1 MPNLNLFFALTKVD
15 EAQRLVYGVATAEQ
29 PDKSGEICD
38 YETTVPYYKA
48 WSGEIEKATGGKSKG
63 NVREMHSSNAV
74 GKLTQIN
81 FNDEQKQ
88 IEICAKIVD
97 DQCWNKVVEGVLTGF
112 SQGGSYAKTWKDGEY
127 TRYTA
132 DPAEVS
138 VVDNPCLASAS
149 FEMIRANGATEMVKF
164 NNEKI
169 AATKVEQVWKA
180 TDGTTFNNKREVVKY
195 QAEIDAKALAAPA
208 LVAAAEMNKILDD
221 KEPLYFEKKEFS
233 EAKRK
238 EMAEAGTAMKD
249 GSFPIESAKD
259 VENAV
264 HDWGRTGSKPE
275 VKAHII
281 ARAKAIGAEASL
293 PDGWIEK
300 KDSKEEK
307 AAAIGELKKAFGDD
321 QEVFDA
327 AAAMDALRTIVFLC
341 WNESE
346 EVMRGDSEDAAQ
358 VAMLETAISKLKE
371 FIASEIQEDDE
382 PSDIGELAAAAGVDA
397 ELLKAHPKFCK
408 AFAKRG
414 RYSKGD
420 AEKIGALCD
429 KVDDMGDHV
438 AKLGKMHKAM
448 TDTHEEQGE
457 TTHAEGHAEMGAH
470 LKKLGKHIE
479 KMAGCHKDMEECAK
493 GLGVGPEGLGGQDGE
508 PKEPDANQ
516 KMVEAE
522 AMQKA
527 LAESDAQK
535 AVIKTLSDTL
545 EALNKRLAVVESQP
559 DDKQQKPALFA
570 VNKSNEAQ
578 KKSEETPD
586 DASPNI
592 FGSGLSPMAA
602 RGRR

>member
-208 LVAAAEMNKILDD
+208 FAAATEINKTLDA
-221 KEPLYFEKKEFS
+221 KETPVIEKT
-233 EAKRK
+233 AK
-238 EMAEAGTAMKD
+238 AEAF
-249 GSFPIESAKD
+249 S
-259 VENAV
+259 N
-264 HDWGRTGSKPE
+264 
-275 VKAHII
+275 
-281 ARAKAIGAEASL
+281 L
-293 PDGWIEK
+293 
-300 KDSKEEK
+300 EK
-307 AAAIGELKKAFGDD
+307 ASSESTYDASAVLDAIKNVIAVCQKEAREAEDGDD
-321 QEVFDA
+321 
-327 AAAMDALRTIVFLC
+327 
-341 WNESE
+341 
-346 EVMRGDSEDAAQ
+346 EDKAQ
-358 VAMLETAISKLKE
+358 VAMLEAAIAKLKE
-371 FIASEIQEDDE
+371 FVASEIKEEDEPDDE
-382 PSDIGELAAAAGVDA
+382 AAKAASGD
-397 ELLKAHPKFCK
+397 L
-408 AFAKRG
+408 AKRG

-429 KVDDMGDHV
+429 KVDDMGEHV

-493 GLGVGPEGLGGQDGE
+493 GLGVGAEGLGGQDGE